1 MKGFQTKDNN
11 KLCRVGLGCF
21 FPWAIAPYAYSC
33 LPLPDFF
40 FLFSIFSNK
49 KQKRELSNDKKSK
62 VIFLALLHVLLQLN
76 LQIAKLVI
84 SENYG

>member
-33 LPLPDFF
+33 LPFPDFF
-40 FLFSIFSNK
+40 SFFISNK
-49 KQKRELSNDKKSK
+49 KQKRELSNDKES
-62 VIFLALLHVLLQLN
+62 
-76 LQIAKLVI
+76 
-84 SENYG
+84 